1 MIRRLN
7 LISKFMA
14 SSTGKQII
22 AIKILSNI
30 SRSKDNQTIKFGHLI
45 EIYFLKSH
53 TQNMVENLVQDCF
66 LKNQHISGL
75 AV

>member
-1 MIRRLN
+1 
-7 LISKFMA
+7 MA

-30 SRSKDNQTIKFGHLI
+30 SRSKDNQRIKFGHLI

-53 TQNMVENLVQDCF
+53 TQNVVENLVQDCF